1 MNGRLAIDIG
11 VLLVYFTVIIFIGLY
26 MGRKEDN
33 LEDFALGGRRIPWW
47 AVLASIIAAETSAGT
62 FFGTPGEGFALRNY
76 TYLQLAFGT
85 IIARVLVSY
94 IFIKPYYDYKVYS
107 IYEYLTARFGV
118 ATKNAAS
125 AIFMITRLL
134 ASGARLYVA
143 AIALAL
149 AYEMIRGV
157 RPGQLETLY
166 IYIGATVA
174 IVILTAIYTT
184 LGGIKAVI
192 WTDLIQ
198 ASIMIGS
205 ALVALG
211 LLYFSIPGGWAEIRQ
226 RLNDFQDVK
235 LIDTGFPREAAGTV
249 QEIAAGDTGTPR
261 SFSLQEQEVG
271 ATRDYATNN
280 PWIATSSDQLRTG
293 DSVTAFYREEHDKR
307 IATAVSDSPPPAPV
321 KWWAKLLTM
330 FAIEYTIFAGLFGA
344 TFITMATHGTDQDMV
359 QRMLT
364 APDVRRSRRSLILS
378 GLADIPI
385 VLTFLS
391 IGILL
396 WVYYQAHPD
405 PNLPKTP
412 NETFCHFILYEMP
425 VGLRGLLIAGI
436 FATAMGSLSTAI
448 NALATSFT
456 RDWYQPYINPRATAQ
471 QSLRA
476 VRWATVWFS
485 VLMIVV
491 ASATSYLVIV
501 HPTIRIIP
509 IVLGIFG
516 YTYGSL
522 LGVFLCGMFTRRRG
536 NNAGNIIAMIA
547 GFMVVAFLSGLPNAL
562 GRIVGTQLYRQPS
575 WLPVMEFPWWIC
587 FGTIVTFGVAILFR
601 TEKDHQRPTG

>member
-1 MNGRLAIDIG
+1 MDGRLLIDST
-11 VLLVYFTVIIFIGLY
+11 VLLAYFVLIIGIGLR
-26 MGRKEDN
+26 MGRKEES
-33 LEDFALGGRRIPWW
+33 LHDFALGGRRIPWW
-47 AVLASIIAAETSAGT
+47 AVLASIVAAETSAGT

-85 IIARVLVSY
+85 ILARILVSY
-94 IFIKPYYDYKVYS
+94 IFIKPYYDYKVFS

-125 AIFMITRLL
+125 AVFMITRLL

-149 AYEMIRGV
+149 AYEMIRGAQ
-157 RPGQLETLY
+157 PSQNETVL
-166 IYIGATVA
+166 IYVGACVA
-174 IVILTAIYTT
+174 IVVLTAIYTT

-192 WTDLIQ
+192 WTDFIQ
-198 ASIMIGS
+198 ASIMMGS

-211 LLYFSIPGGWAEIRQ
+211 LLYSAIPGGWHEIVERHGGFHLSDLITTGLDPT
-226 RLNDFQDVK
+226 RHGWDRVK
-235 LIDTGFPREAAGTV
+235 GMF
-249 QEIAAGDTGTPR
+249 
-261 SFSLQEQEVG
+261 EV
-271 ATRDYATNN
+271 
-280 PWIATSSDQLRTG
+280 
-293 DSVTAFYREEHDKR
+293 
-307 IATAVSDSPPPAPV
+307 
-321 KWWAKLLTM
+321 
-330 FAIEYTIFAGLFGA
+330 EYTIFAGLIGS
-344 TFITMATHGTDQDMV
+344 TFITMGTHGTDQDMV

-364 APDVRRSRRSLILS
+364 APDIKRSRRSLVLS

-391 IGILL
+391 IGLLL
-396 WVYYQAHPD
+396 WTFYQSHPD
-405 PNLPKTP
+405 RTVPRTP
-412 NETFCHFILYEMP
+412 NETFCYYILHEMP

-456 RDWYQPYINPRATAQ
+456 RDWYEPYINPAATQ
-471 QSLRA
+471 EQSLRA

-485 VLMIVV
+485 ILMIVV
-491 ASATSYLVIV
+491 ASTTSYLVIV
-501 HPTIRIIP
+501 HPNVRIIP

-536 NNAGNIIAMIA
+536 NNFGNIMAMIT
-547 GFMVVAFLSGLPNAL
+547 GFIVVAILSGLPNAVA
-562 GRIVGTQLYRQPS
+562 RIVTAAPATSFPLYSQPD

-587 FGTIVTFGVAILFR
+587 FGTIVTFGIAILFK
-601 TEKDHQRPTG
+601 TDHDRVPPTGD